1 MTVKEWAYLALGVW
15 SVLFVTG
22 VGIRAVD
29 AMLKWWKK
37 ED

>member
-22 VGIRAVD
+22 VGIKSVNA
-29 AMLKWWKK
+29 LLEWWKNK
-37 ED
+37 D